1 MDIFGRLKRCDPF
14 AKWMNFERLVKNRD
28 KIARSISE
36 LSRYIR
42 LATLRGFLRTIITYA
57 RLMRISWRFQQPHQ
71 HPKLLRWRPNF
82 LIVQAP
88 YEKVKAKRRALRAL
102 RGSSIRKEK
111 NEPSWKRQ
119 LLFSAPQI
127 SNVAW
132 TLYCI

>member
-1 MDIFGRLKRCDPF
+1 
-14 AKWMNFERLVKNRD
+14 MNFERLVKNRD

-42 LATLRGFLRTIITYA
+42 LATLRGFLRTLITYA
-57 RLMRISWRFQQPHQ
+57 RSDEDFMAVVVCSSLSR
-71 HPKLLRWRPNF
+71 PKLFNR
-82 LIVQAP
+82 P

-127 SNVAW
+127 SNVA
-132 TLYCI
+132 

>member
-1 MDIFGRLKRCDPF
+1 
-14 AKWMNFERLVKNRD
+14 MNFERLVKNRD

-42 LATLRGFLRTIITYA
+42 LATLRGFLRTLITYA
-57 RLMRISWRFQQPHQ
+57 RSDEDFMAVVVGSSLS
-71 HPKLLRWRPNF
+71 LSPNF
-82 LIVQAP
+82 LIVP

-127 SNVAW
+127 SNVA
-132 TLYCI
+132 